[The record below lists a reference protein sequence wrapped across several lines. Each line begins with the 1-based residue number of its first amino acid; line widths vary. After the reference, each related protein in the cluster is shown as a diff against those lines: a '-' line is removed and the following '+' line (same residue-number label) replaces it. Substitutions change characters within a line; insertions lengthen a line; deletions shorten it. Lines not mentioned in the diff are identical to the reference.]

1 MIDPKD
7 KIEIIPLDLDV
18 DLNDVLKTR
27 RGIISPE
34 LRKRANEVVSQ
45 VKERQKI
52 KKIQNDAE
60 LFDKFEIL
68 FEDMK
73 GLMEFDGAVQNDA
86 ILEITGLK
94 NIISFV
100 GKFKSFLKLVK
111 DNKYRTKK
119 CQRDGKPCYKLELR

>member
-1 MIDPKD
+1 MNDPKD

-18 DLNDVLKTR
+18 DLNDILKTR

-34 LRKRANEVVSQ
+34 LRKRASEVVSQ
-45 VKERQKI
+45 VKERKKA

-60 LFDKFEIL
+60 LYDKFEIL

-73 GLMEFDGAVQNDA
+73 GLMDLGGAIPTDV
-86 ILEITGLK
+86 ILEVTGLK
-94 NIISFV
+94 NMISFI

-111 DNKYRTKK
+111 DNKYYAKK
-119 CQRDGKPCYKLELR
+119 CRRDGKTCYKLELK